1 MQGNHRGLPLH
12 SGNSGD
18 TLSKNMGSPSNP
30 TWKSLKPQVRLVN
43 LWGLFLYLYF
53 PGRRKGSDQFFAQW
67 IGIAERGGVVE
78 DIAFSVYFAIEEGL
92 EEFAVQ
98 DIKKV
103 LEKSELEV
111 RGEIV
116 KKIKREKK
124 PPFNGTPQKDD
135 FKSTERIELPK
146 TLAQKL
152 AVEDGDG
159 FASTPTTHAPESPAF
174 KPVLV
179 SQDPIK
185 QKRFMMDWHA
195 EECVKLM
202 SPTVQTM
209 VMDILRENRSW
220 KTADVIYFGIQALAE
235 QKKKR

>member
-1 MQGNHRGLPLH
+1 MRSQWCREHIDETAENCGLGEATVSDVKKAAEFCVEFPEISDCSTH
-12 SGNSGD
+12 SIM
-18 TLSKNMGSPSNP
+18 TLIRCSDDSVRDNAISSIR
-30 TWKSLKPQVRLVN
+30 KSLDSGKHPLTGKAIKTKRLSE
-43 LWGLFLYLYF
+43 
-53 PGRRKGSDQFFAQW
+53 K
-67 IGIAERGGVVE
+67 
-78 DIAFSVYFAIEEGL
+78 
-92 EEFAVQ
+92 

-124 PPFNGTPQKDD
+124 PPYNGTPQKDD

-174 KPVLV
+174 KLVLV

-220 KTADVIYFGIQALAE
+220 KTADAIYFGIQVLAE